1 MRTSCFWDYTI
12 TRQEKKLFLFF
23 FLIRPRNSS
32 TDSPLLLCEVLL
44 HYIGKMVKEMPCN
57 LSFFSIFLSSL
68 LSRKL
73 LVQWMKGEVLLLSVY
88 SPKNNLV
95 SLSTLWWGFATSE
108 KILRFSHD
116 LARVFRPP
124 FINGRPQDSDS
135 VLEIKA
141 ITPIFWVKV
150 SLFSFAS
157 FASFAS
163 FSFTSFVRG
172 HFICFSFAVFLKRS
186 HQGSPGHYDL
196 TY

>member
-1 MRTSCFWDYTI
+1 MFLRLYNNW
-12 TRQEKKLFLFF
+12 TRKKLFLFF

-73 LVQWMKGEVLLLSVY
+73 LLQWMKGEVLLLSVY

-116 LARVFRPP
+116 LARVFLPKLTKSKLP
-124 FINGRPQDSDS
+124 KYIFKTLNSKHVWPKINLKMHLIWQHCT
-135 VLEIKA
+135 VLNFLNHKKYIMKSR
-141 ITPIFWVKV
+141 TNFV
-150 SLFSFAS
+150 S
-157 FASFAS
+157 
-163 FSFTSFVRG
+163 
-172 HFICFSFAVFLKRS
+172 
-186 HQGSPGHYDL
+186 Y
-196 TY
+196 